1 MSDGAAILGGC
12 LVLAFACVV
21 GALRCLA
28 DRLLPS
34 ATLYTVVAIGLVG
47 GAAKAA
53 LDSL

>member
-1 MSDGAAILGGC
+1 MSQGAEIAVGC
-12 LVLAFACVV
+12 LVVALVCVL

-34 ATLYTVVAIGLVG
+34 AALYTLVGIAFVG

-53 LDSL
+53 LDAI

>member
-1 MSDGAAILGGC
+1 MSQPAAILGGC
-12 LVLAFACVV
+12 MMLALGCVF

-34 ATLYTVVAIGLVG
+34 AALYTVIAIGFVG

-53 LDSL
+53 VDAL

>member
-1 MSDGAAILGGC
+1 MTTEAAIAGSC
-12 LVLAFACVV
+12 LTLAFAAIV

-34 ATLYTVVAIGLVG
+34 AAIYTAMAVALFG

-53 LDSL
+53 IDAL

>member
-1 MSDGAAILGGC
+1 MTQTAAVATAC
-12 LVLAFACVV
+12 LALALACVI

-34 ATLYTVVAIGLVG
+34 AAIYTLAAVGLVG

-53 LDSL
+53 LDAI

>member
-1 MSDGAAILGGC
+1 MSEGAAITTGC
-12 LVLAFACVV
+12 LALALGCVLA
-21 GALRCLA
+21 ALRCLA

-34 ATLYTVVAIGLVG
+34 AALYTVIALGLVG